1 MMHPRNKYCKNPA
14 DFEKLGEKYPEF
26 RKHLLPTS
34 SGSTINFKDPKAL
47 RELTVSLLRE
57 DFGLDVELP
66 LNRLI
71 PTVTLRLNYILWIE
85 DLIQMLPKGE
95 MCQVRGID
103 IGEFISHCKCKPLPP
118 LPKYA

>member
-1 MMHPRNKYCKNPA
+1 MHPRNKYWKNPA

-26 RKHLLPTS
+26 CKHLLPTS
-34 SGSTINFKDPKAL
+34 SGYTINFKDPKAV

-71 PTVTLRLNYILWIE
+71 PTVTLRLNYSLWI
-85 DLIQMLPKGE
+85 
-95 MCQVRGID
+95 
-103 IGEFISHCKCKPLPP
+103 
-118 LPKYA
+118 